1 MKIELS
7 SNELR
12 IVMNALDR
20 SHKRASNDIR
30 NARDNKVL
38 ITISHDTWKDSEF
51 DYEHPPYEDVID
63 GLIAKRSDI
72 VALKAKIRSLQKGS

>member
-1 MKIELS
+1 MKIEL
-7 SNELR
+7 NIHELR

-30 NARDNKVL
+30 NARANKVL
-38 ITISHDTWKDSEF
+38 ISIRHGTWEDTEF

-63 GLIAKRSDI
+63 GLLAKRADI
-72 VALKAKIRSLQKGS
+72 VALKAKIRSLTKK